1 MSKILHNKRACLTIM
16 IEIKNIRPHNGQID
30 FEVPNIWMGQK
41 MVFQEIYIWKIF
53 FPIAESEELLKRKR
67 LRKSR

>member
-1 MSKILHNKRACLTIM
+1 MDGSK
-16 IEIKNIRPHNGQID
+16 NGFPGNLYLED
-30 FEVPNIWMGQK
+30 
-41 MVFQEIYIWKIF
+41 F